1 MRPTNRASSVRRTSS
16 LPRTRR
22 ATVSGGAS
30 RSVRSSNL
38 PGMAAVS
45 PETKTFILK
54 NQPLLSTILRSRSSG
69 ISVAIRGRMRKEHF
83 MLTRQWTRRL
93 AQSMAVALLLVS
105 AASAQRHIPAGTQV
119 TVQLSEELNSGK
131 ATEGQTWSGTL
142 ANDVTSPSG
151 KILARR
157 GSPVTGVV
165 SEAKDS
171 GRLHAPGVLS
181 VRLTDVNGVSVRTDT
196 ITRDGEGHTKSNV
209 TKVGGG
215 TAGGALIGGLAGG

>member
-1 MRPTNRASSVRRTSS
+1 
-16 LPRTRR
+16 
-22 ATVSGGAS
+22 
-30 RSVRSSNL
+30 
-38 PGMAAVS
+38 
-45 PETKTFILK
+45 
-54 NQPLLSTILRSRSSG
+54 
-69 ISVAIRGRMRKEHF
+69 

-93 AQSMAVALLLVS
+93 VQSMGVALLLVS
-105 AASAQRHIPAGTQV
+105 AAASAQRRIPAGTQV
-119 TVQLSEELNSGK
+119 TVQLSEGLNSGK

-142 ANDVTSPSG
+142 VNDVTSPGG

-171 GRLHAPGVLS
+171 GRLHAPGILS
-181 VRLTDVNGVSVRTDT
+181 VRLTDVNGVPVRTDT

-215 TAGGALIGGLAGG
+215 TAAGALIGGLAGGGKGAGIGALVGAGAGTVGALATGKRQAKLSAETTLTFTTQ

>member
-1 MRPTNRASSVRRTSS
+1 
-16 LPRTRR
+16 
-22 ATVSGGAS
+22 
-30 RSVRSSNL
+30 
-38 PGMAAVS
+38 
-45 PETKTFILK
+45 
-54 NQPLLSTILRSRSSG
+54 
-69 ISVAIRGRMRKEHF
+69 

-93 AQSMAVALLLVS
+93 AQSMGVALLLVS
-105 AASAQRHIPAGTQV
+105 AAASAQRIPAGTQV
-119 TVQLSEELNSGK
+119 TVQLSEGLNSGK

-151 KILARR
+151 KILVRR
-157 GSPVTGVV
+157 GSSVTGVV

-181 VRLTDVNGVSVRTDT
+181 VKLTDVNGVSVRTDT

-215 TAGGALIGGLAGG
+215 TAGGALIGGLAGGGKGAGIGALVGAGAGTVGALATGKRQAKLPAETTLTFTTR